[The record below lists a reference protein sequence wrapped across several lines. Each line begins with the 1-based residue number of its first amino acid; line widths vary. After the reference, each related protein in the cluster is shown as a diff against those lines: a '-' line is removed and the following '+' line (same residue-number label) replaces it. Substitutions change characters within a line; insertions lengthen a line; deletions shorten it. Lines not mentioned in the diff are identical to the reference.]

1 MTQQKAS
8 TTAVA
13 SERKGPAPS
22 TAVLGPLTVRD
33 IAALVGVLVIFVAS
47 LLPLVMGPGFT
58 GNLWNLSPLFFLG
71 IGVILPLAVGLLFV
85 IRRLS
90 PEVKPRVGSLS
101 VDQFASVVAG
111 FATFYFFLATVTGF
125 RAAYLVALIGALVLL
140 AATVLAQ
147 WIPFFASDF
156 SGRAETPAH
165 PAARDAIAATRQPGA
180 PKPVLAL
187 SAGSGAGGAA
197 DARSGQFQE
206 ASSGQGAGQDRPVP
220 GQGWNAGSQTPAH
233 TPAGQIFTPAGAAG
247 VTGAA
252 GSTEA
257 AAAAQP
263 RAAVQDDGA
272 QAGPTQG
279 DGAQGGPAQGDGA
292 QGGPAQGTAVHG
304 AAAHGVPEQGSP
316 EQDAAAQG
324 SRGQGAAVQGAP
336 AHAEAPATAGMP
348 ERRSAE
354 TVASHTDAAG
364 TGPRGGGAAAQVS
377 ANVGEAQAAHGAE
390 PAAGVV
396 PSAESAAESAPATM
410 LNPKV
415 VDSAPSESI
424 GATVNPQA
432 QPVVADPFWFA
443 VDRPQNVVDEHT
455 RQFVFKLMPG
465 SWILA
470 LEDRGSS
477 FLVQDSH
484 GKTGLLLDL
493 VGVERAPEGQ

>member
-47 LLPLVMGPGFT
+47 LLPLVMGPGFA

-71 IGVILPLAVGLLFV
+71 IGVILPLAVGVLFV

-165 PAARDAIAATRQPGA
+165 PAARDAVVATRRPGA
-180 PKPVLAL
+180 HKPVLAL
-187 SAGSGAGGAA
+187 SAGSAAGGAA
-197 DARSGQFQE
+197 GARPGLPGQFQE
-206 ASSGQGAGQDRPVP
+206 APSGQGAGQDLPVP
-220 GQGWNAGSQTPAH
+220 GPGWNAGSQTLAH

-247 VTGAA
+247 PAAGTAGVTGAA
-252 GSTEA
+252 GSAEAA

-263 RAAVQDDGA
+263 RAAVQ
-272 QAGPTQG
+272 G
-279 DGAQGGPAQGDGA
+279 DGAQGDGA
-292 QGGPAQGTAVHG
+292 QGGPAQGTAGHG
-304 AAAHGVPEQGSP
+304 AAAQDSP
-316 EQDAAAQG
+316 AQDSVLQDAAKH
-324 SRGQGAAVQGAP
+324 GAAAQDSA
-336 AHAEAPATAGMP
+336 AHDAAPATTGMP
-348 ERRSAE
+348 ASRSAE
-354 TVASHTDAAG
+354 TVASQADAAG
-364 TGPRGGGAAAQVS
+364 TGPRGGGASAQVS
-377 ANVGEAQAAHGAE
+377 ANVGESQAGHGAE

-396 PSAESAAESAPATM
+396 PSTEGAAESAPATT

>member
-47 LLPLVMGPGFT
+47 LLPLVMGPGFA

-71 IGVILPLAVGLLFV
+71 IGVILPLAVGVLFV

-165 PAARDAIAATRQPGA
+165 PAARDAVVATRRPGA
-180 PKPVLAL
+180 HKPVLAL
-187 SAGSGAGGAA
+187 SVGSAAGGAA
-197 DARSGQFQE
+197 GVRPGQFQK
-206 ASSGQGAGQDRPVP
+206 APSGQGAGQDRPVP
-220 GQGWNAGSQTPAH
+220 GPGWNAGSQTPAH

-247 VTGAA
+247 TAGVTGAA
-252 GSTEA
+252 GSAEA

-263 RAAVQDDGA
+263 RAAVQGDGS
-272 QAGPTQG
+272 QG
-279 DGAQGGPAQGDGA
+279 DAARGPVG
-292 QGGPAQGTAVHG
+292 HG
-304 AAAHGVPEQGSP
+304 AAAQDTPA
-316 EQDAAAQG
+316 QDAAPQDTAKHGTPAQD
-324 SRGQGAAVQGAP
+324 STAQDA
-336 AHAEAPATAGMP
+336 APATTGMP
-348 ERRSAE
+348 ASRSAE
-354 TVASHTDAAG
+354 TVASQVDAAG
-364 TGPRGGGAAAQVS
+364 TGPRGAGASAQVS
-377 ANVGEAQAAHGAE
+377 ANVGEAQAGHGAE

-396 PSAESAAESAPATM
+396 PSAERAAESAPATT

-415 VDSAPSESI
+415 VESAPSESI